1 MSAPKTAAKRARC
14 RECGA
19 RFTRRP
25 NNPGQSY
32 CTPTCRKRA
41 AKRGDAAKGP
51 KTGSDQRKGAAGG
64 GHLGKKTTE
73 FRPPSDLRECG
84 EGPDQ
89 TAERDRRAQARKTER
104 YARRRTLW
112 RITDNTSCRGCGRTL
127 MDSESGVI
135 VARSAEGTAVVLGL
149 LRCGKLWLCPVC
161 SAKIRHARGLEI
173 TRAAVEWISRGGT
186 VLLVTLTTRHAAN
199 DRLAALMDALQGT
212 RADAEAGTKRRPGA
226 YQRLITGAAWAGD
239 KRKARNRD
247 GIRGRVGYVG
257 MIRATEI
264 TVGMGAGWHPHIH
277 ALVFVGGRT
286 EGERADKRV
295 VEVFAPS
302 PSALAELEDHFRAV
316 WTRALAQVDPS
327 YRPSD
332 ECVRDGCPCGG
343 RGHGVDVKQLHTARD
358 AVDFGLYVAKTQDG
372 KDPALEI
379 ARGDLKAGRRGSMQ
393 PFELLGRIGDLSGG
407 VPEDDAPGHGSLDRC
422 LSWWAEYEEATK
434 GRRAIEWTRYLR
446 PLLGIE
452 GGDSEDDDLD
462 ALFALDGAEELVAG
476 ARLEERAWHRI
487 TRAALDLEVES
498 TVAAGREA
506 DVGALVESIGGRSG
520 SVRVLTAA
528 EVREAWEAVL
538 VALATRRE
546 AAKARREAAAR
557 EAEAAEAAAGGES

>member
-1 MSAPKTAAKRARC
+1 
-14 RECGA
+14 
-19 RFTRRP
+19 
-25 NNPGQSY
+25 
-32 CTPTCRKRA
+32 
-41 AKRGDAAKGP
+41 
-51 KTGSDQRKGAAGG
+51 
-64 GHLGKKTTE
+64 
-73 FRPPSDLRECG
+73 
-84 EGPDQ
+84 
-89 TAERDRRAQARKTER
+89 
-104 YARRRTLW
+104 
-112 RITDNTSCRGCGRTL
+112 